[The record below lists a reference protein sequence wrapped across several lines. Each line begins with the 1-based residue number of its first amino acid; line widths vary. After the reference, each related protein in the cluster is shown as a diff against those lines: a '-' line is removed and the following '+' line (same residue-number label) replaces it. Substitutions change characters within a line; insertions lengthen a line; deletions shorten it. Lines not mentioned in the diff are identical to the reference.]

1 MAIVHDSKEMKK
13 GHLKIIK
20 FCLYNFK
27 HLGSEDRN
35 NFYSESVYLGEVMMS
50 RKNLIVSLLPSHSSK
65 VKKNSL
71 IWGRLVIE
79 EGQRG
84 GKVCEGLKIRM

>member
-35 NFYSESVYLGEVMMS
+35 NFYSESIYLGEVMMS
-50 RKNLIVSLLPSHSSK
+50 RKNLIVSLLRSHSSK
-65 VKKNSL
+65 VKKKFPDLGKASDR
-71 IWGRLVIE
+71 GRAK
-79 EGQRG
+79 RG
-84 GKVCEGLKIRM
+84 KGL